1 MPAMPQLPPGAIPDM
16 DTMPSATPTLLG
28 LLLTT
33 GLIVSLAM
41 SPMGGDIDMKTQ
53 AGSSLVRT
61 TVAKLSSSGSD
72 SAGEFSC
79 AMLSLLCVRR

>member
-16 DTMPSATPTLLG
+16 ETMPSATPTLLG

-41 SPMGGDIDMKTQ
+41 SPMGGDIDISKR
-53 AGSSLVRT
+53 AASSLVST
-61 TVAKLSSSGSD
+61 NAAKLSSSGSD
-72 SAGEFSC
+72 SAGEFNFVSE
-79 AMLSLLCVRR
+79 SS